1 MLLCILGKSNAGKTT
16 LVKHL
21 EKKYNIKRVV
31 TTTSRPM
38 RDGEIDGID
47 YHFVT
52 REDANNSIKNG
63 EFTEYAEYKVANK
76 DTWIYGKKISDID
89 TSKTSLIVLN
99 PIGYKKLKSIYKDEV
114 LCLYIKPS
122 FMKRMFRAL
131 KRDGLKNIKQTL
143 VRIKNDYIDFKGIV
157 ADIII
162 KDFKLK

>member
-1 MLLCILGKSNAGKTT
+1 MVDVILGKSCSGKTT
-16 LVKHL
+16 FANHL
-21 EKKYNIKRVV
+21 EKKYKIKRVV

-38 RDGEIDGID
+38 RDGERQGID
-47 YHFVT
+47 YNFIT
-52 REDANNSIKNG
+52 YEEAKNSIKNR
-63 EFTEYAEYKVANK
+63 EFIEYAEYKVANK
-76 DTWIYGKKISDID
+76 DTWIYGTKISDID

-99 PIGYKKLKSIYKDEV
+99 PIGYKKLKSLYKDKV
-114 LCLYIKPS
+114 LCVYIKPS

-143 VRIKNDYIDFKGIV
+143 VRIKNDYRDFKNID